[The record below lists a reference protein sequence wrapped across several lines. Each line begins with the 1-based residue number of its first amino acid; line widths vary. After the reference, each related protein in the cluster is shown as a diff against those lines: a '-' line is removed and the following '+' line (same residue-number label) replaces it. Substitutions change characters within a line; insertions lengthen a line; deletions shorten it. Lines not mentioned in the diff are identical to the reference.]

1 MGARRPVPILAED
14 TLSRRWIMPLAA
26 DDYPLVDLLWTFVLF
41 FALMTYFWL
50 MISVFGD
57 LFRRRDVSGWGK
69 AAWSVFVIVVPLIGS
84 LTYLITQGRAMGDRN
99 VQQVTALKQQTD
111 AHIRSVAAPNYRGV
125 DEIAR
130 GKELL
135 DSGAISQEEFEQL
148 KRRVLV

>member
-1 MGARRPVPILAED
+1 M
-14 TLSRRWIMPLAA
+14 TTAA

-50 MISVFGD
+50 LITALGD

-69 AAWSVFVIVVPLIGS
+69 AAWTVFVIVLPLIGS
-84 LTYLITQGRAMGDRN
+84 LTYLITQGHAMADRD
-99 VQQVTALKQQTD
+99 VQQAAAVKQRTD
-111 AHIRSVAAPNYRGV
+111 EHIRSVAAPDYRGV

-135 DSGAISQEEFEQL
+135 DRGAITQEEFEQL

>member
-1 MGARRPVPILAED
+1 M
-14 TLSRRWIMPLAA
+14 TTAA

-50 MISVFGD
+50 MITALGD

-69 AAWSVFVIVVPLIGS
+69 AAWTVFVIVLPLIGS
-84 LTYLITQGRAMGDRN
+84 LTYLITQGRAMADRD
-99 VQQVTALKQQTD
+99 VQQAAAVKQRTD
-111 AHIRSVAAPNYRGV
+111 EHIRSVATPDYRGV

-135 DSGAISQEEFEQL
+135 DRGVISQEEFEQL
-148 KRRVLV
+148 KRRVLI